1 MGGVRGVR
9 RIMLAIVALCLI
21 ADVAAVA
28 VLFSPIGRSR
38 PDRQAEYER
47 LRSEMI
53 QKRRES
59 LPARD
64 MDQKLATARKQV
76 DEFYRDR
83 LPARY
88 SEVADVLGKLSKAH
102 GVKLSAIRY
111 DSKDQKDN
119 VPGLQHVEVRVSMTG
134 DYASCVRFINALE
147 REKMLFVLGQ
157 VNFAGAGTG
166 PGVAGNDVRVEII
179 VDTYMREAA

>member
-1 MGGVRGVR
+1 MGSVRGVR
-9 RIMLAIVALCLI
+9 RIMLAIVTLCLL
-21 ADVAAVA
+21 ADVAAVG
-28 VLFSPIGRSR
+28 VLLSPIGRSR
-38 PDRQAEYER
+38 AERQQEYDR

-53 QKRRES
+53 ETRRES

-64 MDQKLATARKQV
+64 MDKKLETARMQV
-76 DEFYRDR
+76 GEFYRDR

-102 GVKLSAIRY
+102 GVRLSAIRY
-111 DSKDQKDN
+111 DSKNQKN
-119 VPGLQHVEVRVSMTG
+119 QIPGLQHVEVRVSMTG

-147 REKMLFVLGQ
+147 REKTLFVLSQ

-166 PGVAGNDVRVEII
+166 PGVAANDVRVEIS